1 MSLMHYYCLMPKY
14 SGIIEGLSIHHKKP
28 FFDERGYFYEKY
40 NRDFL
45 STKDITF
52 VQENISM
59 SLKGT
64 IRGLH
69 WQSNPHAQ
77 DKLVTCILG
86 EIFDVAV
93 DIRRNSKTFGFYSS
107 QILKG
112 EENSSF
118 WIPKGF
124 AHGFQALTDKCIL
137 SYSVSSD
144 YSASSSQ
151 TINPK
156 CPFINIEW
164 PLNQSIVSVNDTSAK
179 NLEDLINENIFFS
192 TNNIESL

>member
-1 MSLMHYYCLMPKY
+1 MPMY
-14 SGIIEGLSIHHKKP
+14 SGLIEGLSFQHKKP

-40 NRDFL
+40 NRNFL
-45 STKDITF
+45 LTKDITF

-77 DKLVTCILG
+77 DKLVTCISG

-93 DIRRNSKTFGFYSS
+93 DIRKNSKTFGFYSS

-144 YSASSSQ
+144 YSASNSQ
-151 TINPK
+151 TINPR
-156 CPFINIEW
+156 CPLINVEW
-164 PLNQSIVSVNDTSAK
+164 PLNQSITSINDKNAK
-179 NLEDLINENIFFS
+179 NLEDLIDEEIFFYM
-192 TNNIESL
+192 NNNESL